1 MKVKREKIK
10 KLEHGDTP
18 REKKNTEK
26 RKSWSLITL
35 METKEEEIER
45 RCLETYT
52 EETLMITDIYFGL
65 KPKK

>member
-1 MKVKREKIK
+1 LKVKREKIK
-10 KLEHGDTP
+10 NLKHGDTP
-18 REKKNTEK
+18 REKKSTEK

-45 RCLETYT
+45 RCLET
-52 EETLMITDIYFGL
+52 EETTLMITDIYFGL